1 MSSVAVDCEERVETS
16 TKWCNTHK
24 TKSYFKLFD
33 CPLFFLFWPELP
45 ILLPDASREPLE
57 EVFELCELCG
67 QSYKPDSLPVEGLQV
82 GVTKVSHDRTE
93 MCTSKETFRRRC
105 HVTFA
110 PCEAV
115 ESDMPVNNGSSGGE
129 EETEEKKLIR
139 GQINGVVTN
148 LKGSEKAKHSAEDEG
163 EYNSDDEESSKI
175 KNKCLPFRKKKN

>member
-1 MSSVAVDCEERVETS
+1 MSSVDCEERVETR

-82 GVTKVSHDRTE
+82 GVSKVMHEEFKNGTE
-93 MCTSKETFRRRC
+93 TCRSRY

-110 PCEAV
+110 PCIAV
-115 ESDMPVNNGSSGGE
+115 ESGMSANNESSGEEEE
-129 EETEEKKLIR
+129 EETEERRLIR
-139 GQINGVVTN
+139 GQINEIVTN
-148 LKGSEKAKHSAEDEG
+148 MIKPEEAKLPVEDDED
-163 EYNSDDEESSKI
+163 YNSDDEPSTKI
-175 KNKCLPFRKKKN
+175 KNRCLPFRKKNN